1 MEVSAIEPKDM
12 LDKIQARSL
21 ELPFGLQNLGNTGYM
36 NSTLQCLRVIP
47 ELQESLNRFTSGSS
61 VADKLTTSLRD
72 LYNNLN
78 QATES
83 VVPLHFLQLF
93 RSIFPQFA
101 QNTADGFMQQDAE
114 ECWTQIISILKQ
126 ANIPIPN
133 QHSSLISDGDKVSSS
148 TEESFIDHYMS
159 GEFTSTLKCL
169 EAPEEGE
176 TIIKENFT
184 KLNCHISNFVNYVQD
199 GIMKD
204 LDEKIEKNSPTLGRM
219 AIYDKTT
226 RISRLPSYLT
236 VQFVRFFWISNRKVK
251 SKILRKVKF
260 PMELDVADFCTDE
273 FKNKVLPL
281 KNLEEIKKLVDPE
294 LNKDIGANVS
304 GLYELCAVLTHIGRS
319 AESGHYV
326 GWVCKENSE
335 DWIQYDDD
343 KVNIVPQE
351 DILKLDGGGDWHI
364 AYMLLYRSKK
374 IASYI

>member
-1 MEVSAIEPKDM
+1 M
-12 LDKIQARSL
+12 LDKTQAKFKFVL

-61 VADKLTTSLRD
+61 VADKLTISLRD

-83 VVPLHFLQLF
+83 VVPLHFLQ
-93 RSIFPQFA
+93 
-101 QNTADGFMQQDAE
+101 QDAE

-126 ANIPIPN
+126 ANIPIPS
-133 QHSSLISDGDKVSSS
+133 QHSSDGEKVSSS
-148 TEESFIDHYMS
+148 TEESFIDHYMT

-176 TIIKENFT
+176 IVIKENFT
-184 KLNCHISNFVNYVQD
+184 KLNCHISILVNYVQH
-199 GIMKD
+199 GIMMG
-204 LDEKIEKNSPTLGRM
+204 LDEKIEKNSPTLRRM

-226 RISRLPSYLT
+226 RISQLPSYLT
-236 VQFVRFFWISNRKVK
+236 VQFVRFFWKSDRRVK
-251 SKILRKVKF
+251 SKILHKVKF
-260 PMELDVADFCTDE
+260 PMELDATDFCTDE
-273 FKNKVLPL
+273 LKNKILPL
-281 KNLEEIKKLVDPE
+281 KNRLQELEKERKGTQFAVNNNVQDTVTDSKNNEIVEEIKKLIDPE

-319 AESGHYV
+319 AESGNYI
-326 GWVCKENSE
+326 GWVRKENSE

-343 KVNIVPQE
+343 KVSIVSQE
-351 DILKLDGGGDWHI
+351 DILKLDGG
-364 AYMLLYRSKK
+364 
-374 IASYI
+374 